1 MRQQSDAP
9 VITWQLKKAGSPTII
24 TADIA
29 DPTRN
34 TASPRIRCPKCQ
46 WQPDR
51 SSTWV
56 CLSGPGP
63 EPPFPSCGTSWNTF
77 DTGGRCPGCSHQWQW
92 TTCLRC
98 HEWSPHLDWYEDSEA
113 EE

>member
-1 MRQQSDAP
+1 MSRASDTTIA
-9 VITWQLKKAGSPTII
+9 WQFKKAGSPAIV
-24 TADIA
+24 TADTV

-34 TASPRIRCPKCQ
+34 TSSPRIRCPKCQ

-63 EPPFPSCGTSWNTF
+63 EPAFESCGTAWNTF
-77 DTGGRCPGCSHQWQW
+77 DTGGRCPGCGHQWHW
-92 TTCLRC
+92 TTCLWC
-98 HEWSPHLDWYEDSEA
+98 HEWSPHLDWYEESEG
-113 EE
+113 EQ

>member
-1 MRQQSDAP
+1 MTRGTQGRDAE
-9 VITWQLKKAGSPTII
+9 WQLKKSTAPTVVVAEGI
-24 TADIA
+24 T
-29 DPTRN
+29 PSRETS
-34 TASPRIRCPKCQ
+34 SPRIRCPHCA

-63 EPPFPSCGTSWNTF
+63 EPPFESCGTAWNTF

-92 TTCLRC
+92 TTCLQC
-98 HEWSPHLDWYEDSEA
+98 HEWSPHLEWYGDSEA
-113 EE
+113 EQ

>member
-1 MRQQSDAP
+1 MRSGPETAT
-9 VITWQLKKAGSPTII
+9 VEWQLKKSGAPEIVTIE
-24 TADIA
+24 TADPMRHTSA
-29 DPTRN
+29 
-34 TASPRIRCPKCQ
+34 PRIRCPKCQ

-56 CLSGPGP
+56 CWSGPGP
-63 EPPFPSCGTSWNTF
+63 EPPFESCGAAWHTF

-98 HEWSPHLDWYEDSEA
+98 QEWSRHLDWYEDPAQEL
-113 EE
+113 